1 MAHLQLMY
9 LLNMASYVSH
19 VYHGHLR
26 SDRYGYGVRRTQ
38 PGHERPAMLVLN
50 AGQLYLPCLSRIEKW
65 YVVFLFE
72 KCSRNSSLALWG

>member
-1 MAHLQLMY
+1 MY
-9 LLNMASYVSH
+9 LLNMVNYNVSH

-50 AGQLYLPCLSRIEKW
+50 VGQLYLPCLPRIEKGGIVFCFNN
-65 YVVFLFE
+65 VVE
-72 KCSRNSSLALWG
+72 IIVQHCGVNSGVK